1 MFQLSYEAPD
11 PPFDNPLEAPMGAF
25 SAALLRARNGRE
37 PRQAASPNLMV
48 DLVHRV
54 KVFVYRYD
62 VRRPHYLLLRA
73 QQGIESF
80 WGPVHG
86 PIEFG
91 EQLETAIRR
100 EVMCDTGIPR
110 PEELIDLQMPARW
123 VLGDEEVIEWS
134 YGFRARSEVEDLS
147 LHERWSDFRWAEY
160 ADAYPRLELDADRA
174 AITRL
179 HTLLHAA

>member
-1 MFQLSYEAPD
+1 
-11 PPFDNPLEAPMGAF
+11 
-25 SAALLRARNGRE
+25 
-37 PRQAASPNLMV
+37 MV

-54 KVFVYRYD
+54 KVFVYQYD
-62 VRRPHYLLLRA
+62 ELRPNYLLLRG

-91 EQLETAIRR
+91 EQLEGAIRR
-100 EVMCDTGIPR
+100 EVLADTGIVR
-110 PEELIDLQMPARW
+110 PEELIDLRMPARW
-123 VLGDEEVIEWS
+123 VLGDEEVIEWA
-134 YGFRARSEVEDLS
+134 YGFRAGSAADDLA

-160 ADAYPRLELDADRA
+160 ADAYPRLELDTDRA